1 MDRMSAGYAKNLEED
16 VRKGLGMEPY
26 HGPGNFFVGDLYY
39 WNGLLNKYTKEDV
52 DSMTVKL
59 RGERPAP
66 KVATPPAAIARKG
79 TGFNKG
85 DRVRV
90 VVKES
95 GIDLFGTF
103 DRMLV
108 FGTALVSIQNSTCQL
123 SAPVSCVKHANPQD
137 NLDSNYKLTNRISG
151 ETIYCETLPNK
162 HDWDWDLWE
171 LRPPVHKWE
180 DK

>member
-1 MDRMSAGYAKNLEED
+1 MSDYLKKLEDD

-26 HGPGNFFVGDLYY
+26 NVPANFLVGDGYY
-39 WNGLLNKYTKEDV
+39 WNSLVSKYTQADV
-52 DSMTVKL
+52 DNMVAKL

-66 KVATPPAAIARKG
+66 KVATPPAAIARGG
-79 TGFNKG
+79 TGFNRG
-85 DRVRV
+85 ERVRV

-123 SAPVSCVKHANPQD
+123 SAPLAAVKRANPED

-151 ETIYCETLPNK
+151 ETIYCETLPNR

-180 DK
+180 DE